1 MKIIIESFFVVLT
14 LSIGLIIFLDELF
27 LKFIK
32 KFIRFPTLPKIKTV
46 ESENK
51 RWHEDKDK
59 EKYFHKLIEYIAQS
73 RNSVLYI
80 GSEDVKNSIPS
91 RYIDLVST
99 SYRYMSIEE
108 LEQNYES
115 LKKDFYGTIVIDST
129 ILPDHARVLGLM
141 SPLLK
146 PDGEL
151 FIRIEKL
158 RGKEAKE
165 ELEVDKKTIE
175 EIGNVAYFPTELE
188 PYQMFGFR
196 KNGN

>member
-1 MKIIIESFFVVLT
+1 MIS
-14 LSIGLIIFLDELF
+14 
-27 LKFIK
+27 
-32 KFIRFPTLPKIKTV
+32 
-46 ESENK
+46 
-51 RWHEDKDK
+51 
-59 EKYFHKLIEYIAQS
+59 
-73 RNSVLYI
+73 SVLA
-80 GSEDVKNSIPS
+80 
-91 RYIDLVST
+91 
-99 SYRYMSIEE
+99 IEE